1 MRWRALPGAGLRTR
15 NHACRLLAAGTLTVA
30 AGSWAGAQPGQ
41 AVRIPDPETA
51 EMEPQVREKIARQRS
66 LLAEDSGSAEVWG
79 ALGRTFQA
87 HGLEPEADEAY
98 LRAEELD
105 PADFRWPYLR
115 ATALRNIRPEDAL
128 TAAGRAAERNP
139 RYAPVHLLAA
149 ELLENAGRAEDAMD
163 RYRQALETAPDAA
176 PAELGIGR
184 LLLRRGELE
193 AARERLERAAALAP
207 RAGPVHAS
215 LARLYARQGDAEAAR
230 RAAEAA
236 RDLPDLV
243 PVDDPVLTEVWDE
256 AVSAR
261 GYQQRALRAEAAGD
275 FEAAGALYDHLLG
288 LQPGDPDILYNFGN
302 LYARTRR
309 FGEAAERYEQALAA
323 RPEHVAA
330 RANLGSALL
339 MLGRRDEA
347 MDHLLRALEHD
358 PADPDANRTLGGLFA
373 YRGDND
379 AAIRHYR
386 AVLAHD
392 PQDGPVHRDLAVVL
406 AAEGEFAAAWKHV
419 EAAERLGSPPTAD
432 FLLRLR
438 AAFPRPE

>member
-1 MRWRALPGAGLRTR
+1 
-15 NHACRLLAAGTLTVA
+15 
-30 AGSWAGAQPGQ
+30 
-41 AVRIPDPETA
+41 
-51 EMEPQVREKIARQRS
+51 MESQVRERIAQRRG
-66 LLAEDSGSAEVWG
+66 LVAEDPGSPAAWG

-87 HGLEPEADEAY
+87 HGLEPEADAAY
-98 LRAEELD
+98 ARAEELD
-105 PADFRWPYLR
+105 PTDFRWPYLR

-128 TAAGRAAERNP
+128 AAAGRAAELNP

-149 ELLENAGRAEDAMD
+149 ELLESAGRAEAAID
-163 RYRQALETAPDAA
+163 RYRRALETAPGAA

-207 RAGPVHAS
+207 RAGPVHAE
-215 LARLYARQGDAEAAR
+215 LARLHTRLGETAAAR
-230 RAAEAA
+230 RAARAA

-243 PVDDPVLTEVWDE
+243 PVDDPLLTEVWDA

-261 GYQQRALRAEAAGD
+261 GTQQRALRAEAAGD
-275 FEAAGALYDHLLG
+275 FETAEALYDHLRG
-288 LQPGDPDILYNFGN
+288 LRPGDPDILYNFGN
-302 LYARTRR
+302 LYVRTRR
-309 FGEAAERYEQALAA
+309 FGEAAELYAEALAA

-330 RANLGSALL
+330 RVNLGSALL

-347 MDHLLRALEHD
+347 TDHLLRALDHD

-373 YRGDND
+373 YRGDNA

-392 PQDGPVHRDLAVVL
+392 PQDGPVHRDLAIVL
-406 AAEGEFAAAWKHV
+406 AAEGEFAAAWEHV
-419 EAAERLGSPPTAD
+419 AAAERLGSPPNAE
-432 FLLRLR
+432 FLLRLQ
-438 AAFPRPE
+438 AALPRPG

>member
-1 MRWRALPGAGLRTR
+1 MALTAAAVSGAT
-15 NHACRLLAAGTLTVA
+15 
-30 AGSWAGAQPGQ
+30 AQPGR
-41 AVRIPDPETA
+41 AVRIPDPDTA
-51 EMEPQVREKIARQRS
+51 AMEPQVREKIARQRA
-66 LLAEDSGSAEVWG
+66 LVVENSGSAETWG

-98 LRAEELD
+98 ARAEELA

-115 ATALRNIRPEDAL
+115 ATALRNLRPEDAL
-128 TAAGRAAERNP
+128 AAAGRAAEPNP
-139 RYAPVHLLAA
+139 GYAPIHLLAA
-149 ELLENAGRAEDAMD
+149 ELLENAGSAEQAMD
-163 RYRQALETAPDAA
+163 RYRQALETAPDSA

-207 RAGPVHAS
+207 RAGPVYAE
-215 LARLYARQGDAEAAR
+215 LARLHTRQGDAQAAR
-230 RAAEAA
+230 RAAQAA
-236 RDLPDLV
+236 RELPGLV
-243 PVDDPVLTEVWDE
+243 PADDPLLTEVWDE

-275 FEAAGALYDHLLG
+275 FEAAEALYDHLLG

-302 LYARTRR
+302 LYVRTRR

-339 MLGRRDEA
+339 MLGQRNEA

-358 PADPDANRTLGGLFA
+358 PADPHANRTLGGLFA
-373 YRGDND
+373 YRGDNK
-379 AAIRHYR
+379 AAILHYR

-406 AAEGEFAAAWKHV
+406 AAEGEFAAAWEHV
-419 EAAERLGSPPTAD
+419 EAAERLGSPPTTD

>member
-1 MRWRALPGAGLRTR
+1 MLPTGGSRKPGSAPRI
-15 NHACRLLAAGTLTVA
+15 LAAALSVA
-30 AGSWAGAQPGQ
+30 AVSGALAQPGQ
-41 AVRIPDPETA
+41 PPEMSLPIPDPDTRA
-51 EMEPQVREKIARQRS
+51 MEPQVREKIAWARGLVAGDPRS
-66 LLAEDSGSAEVWG
+66 ADAWG
-79 ALGRTFQA
+79 ALGRTLQA

-98 LRAEELD
+98 LRAEEFG

-139 RYAPVHLLAA
+139 GYAPIHLLAA
-149 ELLENAGRAEDAMD
+149 ELLESAGRADAAMD
-163 RYRQALETAPDAA
+163 RYRQALETAPDSA

-215 LARLYARQGDAEAAR
+215 LARLYARQGDAGAAR
-230 RAAEAA
+230 AAAEAS
-236 RDLPDLV
+236 RQLPDLV

-256 AVSAR
+256 AVSAQ

-275 FEAAGALYDHLLG
+275 FEAAEALYDHLLG
-288 LQPGDPDILYNFGN
+288 LQPDDPDILYNFGN
-302 LYARTRR
+302 LYVRTRR
-309 FGEAAERYEQALAA
+309 FGEAAKRYEGALAA

-330 RANLGSALL
+330 RVNLGSALL

-347 MDHLLRALEHD
+347 TDHLLRALEDD
-358 PADPDANRTLGGLFA
+358 PTDPDANRTLGGLFA
-373 YRGDND
+373 YRGDNE

-386 AVLAHD
+386 AVLARD
-392 PQDGPVHRDLAVVL
+392 PADGPVHRDLAIVL
-406 AAEGEFAAAWKHV
+406 AAEGEFATAWEHV
-419 EAAERLGSPPTAD
+419 EAAERLGSPPLAD
-432 FLLRLR
+432 FLLRLQ
-438 AAFPRPE
+438 AALPRPR